1 MVWTCKYAQLFMVGP
16 LELWMACQQCCC
28 ARDPMERAFS
38 LNFPSLKS
46 QILVLQLRDDPVSPA
61 LDHTAI
67 GLFCPPSATSKS
79 LSLLLQSF
87 FFSVVFKM
95 PATASRAVLRQSQFL
110 TRRTAVRYASSTP
123 ESAQK
128 AGEAASSAASKA
140 SEGLS
145 RVTSTAGPALSNA
158 AQGVGSALRKSF
170 YQPLINAF
178 RSPAALKNANFV
190 SPGDIAARVRNASP
204 KELALAGVTLAEVI
218 GFFTVGEMIGR
229 MNIVGYRGHPEHHG
243 DH

>member
-1 MVWTCKYAQLFMVGP
+1 
-16 LELWMACQQCCC
+16 
-28 ARDPMERAFS
+28 
-38 LNFPSLKS
+38 
-46 QILVLQLRDDPVSPA
+46 
-61 LDHTAI
+61 
-67 GLFCPPSATSKS
+67 
-79 LSLLLQSF
+79 
-87 FFSVVFKM
+87 M

-158 AQGVGSALRKSF
+158 AQGVGSALRKVGGRTGKVIAFVDLGAVVSIAIVTTTPALGGAPAISTSADMSMIPPTLYYGKVGLELAKLVFRGQNMTPPNLATFQSF